1 MFETIL
7 KVAMVIIS
15 VALIILCLLQSG
27 KSDDI
32 VNALTGQSSNL
43 FAEQKE
49 RGVDLVMS
57 RMTMILSIAFFVIA
71 ILLRMNW
78 WIIGRKASYFFWR
91 WEDERKNFGY
101 IKR

>member
-7 KVAMVIIS
+7 KVAMV
-15 VALIILCLLQSG
+15 LIILCLLQSG

-71 ILLRMNW
+71 ILLRMN
-78 WIIGRKASYFFWR
+78 
-91 WEDERKNFGY
+91 
-101 IKR
+101 

>member
-7 KVAMVIIS
+7 QGAMVVIS
-15 VALIILCLLQSG
+15 IVLIILCLLQSG

-43 FAEQKE
+43 FAEHKE

-57 RMTMILSIAFFVIA
+57 RMTMILAIAFFVIA
-71 ILLRMNW
+71 IILRM
-78 WIIGRKASYFFWR
+78 
-91 WEDERKNFGY
+91 D
-101 IKR
+101 

>member
-27 KSDDI
+27 KSDAI

-71 ILLRMNW
+71 ILLRMN
-78 WIIGRKASYFFWR
+78 
-91 WEDERKNFGY
+91 
-101 IKR
+101 

>member
-1 MFETIL
+1 MFDMIL
-7 KVAMVIIS
+7 KIAMVVIAI
-15 VALIILCLLQSG
+15 VLVILCLLQSG

-32 VNALTGQSSNL
+32 VNALTGQSSSL

-71 ILLRMNW
+71 ILLRMN
-78 WIIGRKASYFFWR
+78 
-91 WEDERKNFGY
+91 
-101 IKR
+101 

>member
-1 MFETIL
+1 M
-7 KVAMVIIS
+7 
-15 VALIILCLLQSG
+15 LIILCLLQSG

-57 RMTMILSIAFFVIA
+57 RMTMILAIAFFVIA
-71 ILLRMNW
+71 IILRM
-78 WIIGRKASYFFWR
+78 
-91 WEDERKNFGY
+91 D
-101 IKR
+101 

>member
-15 VALIILCLLQSG
+15 VALIILCLQSG

-32 VNALTGQSSNL
+32 VNALTGQSSSL

-71 ILLRMNW
+71 ILLRMN
-78 WIIGRKASYFFWR
+78 
-91 WEDERKNFGY
+91 
-101 IKR
+101 

>member
-7 KVAMVIIS
+7 KVAMVIIY

-71 ILLRMNW
+71 ILLRMN
-78 WIIGRKASYFFWR
+78 
-91 WEDERKNFGY
+91 
-101 IKR
+101 

>member
-27 KSDDI
+27 KSDGI

-71 ILLRMNW
+71 ILLRMN
-78 WIIGRKASYFFWR
+78 
-91 WEDERKNFGY
+91 
-101 IKR
+101 

>member
-7 KVAMVIIS
+7 QGAMVVIS
-15 VALIILCLLQSG
+15 IVLIILCLLQSG

-49 RGVDLVMS
+49 RGIDLVMT
-57 RMTMILSIAFFVIA
+57 RMTMILAIAFFVIA
-71 ILLRMNW
+71 IILRM
-78 WIIGRKASYFFWR
+78 
-91 WEDERKNFGY
+91 D
-101 IKR
+101 